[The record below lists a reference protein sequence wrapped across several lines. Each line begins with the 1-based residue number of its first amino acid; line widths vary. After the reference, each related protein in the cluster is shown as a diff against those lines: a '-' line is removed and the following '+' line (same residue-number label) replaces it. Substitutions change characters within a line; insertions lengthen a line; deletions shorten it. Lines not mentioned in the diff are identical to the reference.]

1 MIGNIRVTREK
12 SSERNTNKVRQSLI
26 RPKPLKREYF
36 KTLQQ
41 RDTYILEKRYEGYT
55 LEEIGE
61 SVGLTRESIRL
72 IVKKKNGPTQQEVLS
87 IRKAKYRREV
97 MEVITEEISPTK
109 NTITNRL
116 AISQAK
122 LTSILGNKNK
132 SIPGNDKN
140 KTRIYSDGD
149 LLEILKTNAS
159 LTEQALSAAKFAQL
173 CGEPTVAVFIARF
186 GSWKN
191 ACELAGVRSGEGR
204 ESYSRR
210 HTTEDLLAFVE
221 SYLADPRTS
230 GSAQGYDKWQRQVD
244 GAPSLALLRQRLG
257 KWNDIKQRILKP

>member
-1 MIGNIRVTREK
+1 LIGNIRVTREN

-122 LTSILGNKNK
+122 LTSILGDKTK
-132 SIPGNDKN
+132 SIPGNINN
-140 KTRIYSDGD
+140 KQRIYSDSD

-191 ACELAGVRSGEGR
+191 ACELAGVQSGEGR

-210 HTTEDLLAFVE
+210 HTTEEMLAFVE
-221 SYLADPRTS
+221 SYLADPRTT
-230 GSAQGYDKWQRQVD
+230 GSAQGYDNWQRQVE

-257 KWNDIKQRILKP
+257 KWNDIKHKILKP

>member
-1 MIGNIRVTREK
+1 MKKRQ
-12 SSERNTNKVRQSLI
+12 SSKVGSNKVRQSLI

-41 RDTYILEKRYEGYT
+41 RDPYILEMRYEGYT
-55 LEEIGE
+55 LDEIGE

-87 IRKAKYRREV
+87 IRKAKYRSEV
-97 MEVITEEISPTK
+97 MEVITEESSPTK
-109 NTITNRL
+109 SSITTRL
-116 AISQAK
+116 AISQSK
-122 LTSILGNKNK
+122 LTSILGNKTKN
-132 SIPGNDKN
+132 IPRNDKS
-140 KTRIYSDGD
+140 KRRIYSDDD
-149 LLEILKTNAS
+149 LLKILKSNAS
-159 LTEQALSAAKFAQL
+159 VTDQPLSAAKFMEL

-191 ACELAGVRSGEGR
+191 ACELAGVRSGDGR

-210 HTTEDLLAFVE
+210 HTNEDMLAFVE

-230 GSAQGYDKWQRQVD
+230 GSAQGYDNWQRQVE

-257 KWNDIKQRILKP
+257 KWNDIKQKILKP

>member
-1 MIGNIRVTREK
+1 MK
-12 SSERNTNKVRQSLI
+12 KHQSSKVGSNKVRQSLI

-41 RDTYILEKRYEGYT
+41 RDAYILEMRLEGYT

-87 IRKAKYRREV
+87 IRKAKYRSEV
-97 MEVITEEISPTK
+97 MEVITEEKSPTRGS
-109 NTITNRL
+109 ITNRL

-140 KTRIYSDGD
+140 KKRIYSDGD
-149 LLEILKTNAS
+149 LLEILKANAS